1 MRVRRATPNDARA
14 IAEVHVR
21 TWQHA
26 YAHVFPREFL
36 DELSVDRRAEF
47 WSESAAAAPEDLLV
61 AEADERIV
69 GFAAVGR
76 AEDESDDVG
85 QLYAIYV
92 EPGYWG
98 TGAGAALMDAA
109 VTRLE
114 AAGFAAAIL
123 WVLEDNPRARRF
135 YERHG
140 WTVDGSRR
148 ERIGDVE
155 VDEVR
160 YRLAD
165 LRPV

>member
-1 MRVRRATPNDARA
+1 MRVRTATPADARA

-26 YAHVFPREFL
+26 YAHVFPADFL
-36 DELSVDRRAEF
+36 EALSVDRRAD
-47 WSESAAAAPEDLLV
+47 WWTRAATTSPEDLFV
-61 AEADERIV
+61 AEEDGRIV
-69 GFAAVGR
+69 GFASVGR
-76 AEDESDDVG
+76 SEDEEEAG
-85 QLYAIYV
+85 ELYAIYV
-92 EPGYWG
+92 EPPHWG

-109 VTRLE
+109 VERLR
-114 AAGFAAAIL
+114 AAGFDHAIL
-123 WVLEDNPRARRF
+123 WVLDDNPRARRF

-140 WTVDGSRR
+140 WSVDGRRR
-148 ERIGDVE
+148 ERIGDVD